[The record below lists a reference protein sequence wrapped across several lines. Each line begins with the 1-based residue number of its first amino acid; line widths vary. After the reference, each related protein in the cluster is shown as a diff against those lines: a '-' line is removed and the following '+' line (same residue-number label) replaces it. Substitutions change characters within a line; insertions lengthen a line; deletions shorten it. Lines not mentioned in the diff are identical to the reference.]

1 MNLTSAEYAKRIF
14 VHYFKLALTRSGGVW
29 DSDCQAE
36 IEGAVDA
43 LINAATAASLAEV
56 AEAMKVMR

>member
-1 MNLTSAEYAKRIF
+1 MNSQEYAKRIF
-14 VHYFKLALTRSGGVW
+14 VHYFKLALTRSGGAW

-56 AEAMKVMR
+56 VEALKVMR

>member
-1 MNLTSAEYAKRIF
+1 VNSQEYAKRIF
-14 VHYFKLALTRSGGVW
+14 VHYFKIALTRSGGVW

-56 AEAMKVMR
+56 VEALKVMR

>member
-1 MNLTSAEYAKRIF
+1 MTHQEYAKRIF
-14 VHYFKLALTRSGGVW
+14 VYYFKLALTRSGGVW
-29 DSDCQAE
+29 DSDCQSQ

-56 AEAMKVMR
+56 AGALKAVRA